1 MLKYKDWLR
10 EAKIKKKDKAH
21 GKQHG
26 NQGSGTLGHVNHQG
40 EANRPHQEVQSAD
53 VHFFPEP

>member
-10 EAKIKKKDKAH
+10 EAKIKKKDKAN
-21 GKQHG
+21 GKQHS
-26 NQGSGTLGHVNHQG
+26 NQGSGTLGNVNYER